1 MRLRVAKSE
10 LDMILENKYISAE
23 IPFLFYANKNDL
35 KGACS
40 LEEVQ
45 ELLEL
50 KSLKRQFQVISCSG
64 ATGKGV
70 EEGIEWLCHLVKI
83 KLENRQH

>member
-45 ELLEL
+45 ELL
-50 KSLKRQFQVISCSG
+50 
-64 ATGKGV
+64 
-70 EEGIEWLCHLVKI
+70 
-83 KLENRQH
+83 

>member
-1 MRLRVAKSE
+1 
-10 LDMILENKYISAE
+10 MILDNPSIPNG

-40 LEEVQ
+40 LEEVT

-50 KSLKRQFQVISCSG
+50 SALKRKHQIVSCSG
-64 ATGKGV
+64 LTGRGIQ
-70 EEGIEWLCHLVKI
+70 EGIEWLCNMVKLQ
-83 KLENRQH
+83 LEAPQH